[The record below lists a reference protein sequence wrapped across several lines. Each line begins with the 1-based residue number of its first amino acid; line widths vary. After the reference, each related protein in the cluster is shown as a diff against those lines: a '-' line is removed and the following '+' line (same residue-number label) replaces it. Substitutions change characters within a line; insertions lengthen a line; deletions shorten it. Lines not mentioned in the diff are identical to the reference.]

1 MLAAVSTR
9 ADDVG
14 NYPNVRSYP
23 CPDRVSTQFASQP
36 FQGINPGVYQDSNST
51 WLELV
56 DGGLNKENLP
66 LGPLLVKARHLDV
79 IVAVDASSD
88 DSDNWPQ

>member
-1 MLAAVSTR
+1 MS
-9 ADDVG
+9 
-14 NYPNVRSYP
+14 SQ
-23 CPDRVSTQFASQP
+23 SASQP
-36 FQGINPGVYQDSNST
+36 FQGINPDVYQDSNST

-56 DGGLNKENLP
+56 DGGSNKENLP

-79 IVAVDASSD
+79 IVAVDVGAD